1 VFPPMQVFT
10 ERTPV
15 RSRRAAQGGVETS
28 SGRVNCGLSVQV
40 NGVVIPASMCMLPSG
55 ELVVINMFGDV
66 YVGNPSGIAQV
77 VNAEYGAGDVTVCG
91 EDGCTPLQGVEEQPV
106 FAKLASVIHVLVDG
120 SPVSEVTLRRH
131 DGYFIVLRAYREP
144 VAIPEEQL
152 TETLTNWLCG
162 NRQCT
167 VTLVECPPD
176 APCRKLQL

>member
-1 VFPPMQVFT
+1 MQVFT

-66 YVGNPSGIAQV
+66 YVGNAAGVASV
-77 VNAEYGAGDVTVCG
+77 VNAEYGAGDVTMCS
-91 EDGCTPLQGVEEQPV
+91 EDGCTPLQGVEQPV
-106 FAKLASVIHVLVDG
+106 STKLAGVIHVLVDG
-120 SPVSEVTLRRH
+120 SPVSEATLRRY

-144 VAIPEEQL
+144 VAIPENQL
-152 TETLTNWLCG
+152 AEALTNWLCG

-176 APCRKLQL
+176 APCRRIQL

>member
-1 VFPPMQVFT
+1 MQEFT

-15 RSRRAAQGGVETS
+15 RSRRAAQGGAEAS

-55 ELVVINMFGDV
+55 ELVLINMFGDV
-66 YVGNPSGIAQV
+66 YVGNAAGVASV
-77 VNAEYGAGDVTVCG
+77 VNAEYGAGDVTVCS
-91 EDGCTPLQGVEEQPV
+91 ESGCTPLQGVEQPA
-106 FAKLASVIHVLVDG
+106 FAKLASTIHVLVDG

-144 VAIPEEQL
+144 VAIHEEQL

-162 NRQCT
+162 NSQCT

-176 APCRKLQL
+176 APCRRIQL

>member
-1 VFPPMQVFT
+1 MQVFT

-15 RSRRAAQGGVETS
+15 RSRRVTQGGAETS

-40 NGVVIPASMCMLPSG
+40 NGVVIPASMCILPSG
-55 ELVVINMFGDV
+55 ELVFINMFGDV
-66 YVGNPSGIAQV
+66 YVGNPSGIVQV
-77 VNAEYGAGDVTVCG
+77 VNAEYGAGDVAMCG
-91 EDGCTPLQGVEEQPV
+91 ESGCTPLQGVEEQPA
-106 FAKLASVIHVLVDG
+106 FTKLASVIHVLVDG
-120 SPVSEVTLRRH
+120 SPVEVTLRRY

>member
-66 YVGNPSGIAQV
+66 YVGNAAGVASV
-77 VNAEYGAGDVTVCG
+77 VNAEYGAGDVTVCS
-91 EDGCTPLQGVEEQPV
+91 ESGCTPLQGVEQPA
-106 FAKLASVIHVLVDG
+106 FAKLASTIHVLVDG

-144 VAIPEEQL
+144 VAIHEEQL

-162 NRQCT
+162 NSQCT

-176 APCRKLQL
+176 APCRRIQL

>member
-1 VFPPMQVFT
+1 MQVFT

-15 RSRRAAQGGVETS
+15 RSRRVAQGGAEAS
-28 SGRVNCGLSVQV
+28 SGRVNCGLTIQV

-55 ELVVINMFGDV
+55 ELVLINMFGDV
-66 YVGNPSGIAQV
+66 YVGNATGIASV
-77 VNAEYGAGDVTVCG
+77 VNAEYGAGVVAMCG
-91 EDGCTPLQGVEEQPV
+91 EGGCTPLQGVEQP
-106 FAKLASVIHVLVDG
+106 ACTKLASAIHVLVDG
-120 SPVSEVTLRRH
+120 SPVEVTLRRY

-167 VTLVECPPD
+167 VTLVECPPN
-176 APCRKLQL
+176 APCRKSTPF